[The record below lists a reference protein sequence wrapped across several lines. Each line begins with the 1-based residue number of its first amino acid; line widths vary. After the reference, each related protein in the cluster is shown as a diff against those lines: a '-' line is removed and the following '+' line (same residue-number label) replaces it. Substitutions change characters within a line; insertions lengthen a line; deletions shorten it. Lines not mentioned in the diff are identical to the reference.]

1 MTSAAKNSGVSPRM
15 VERLSLYR
23 RVLQQN
29 SAAGLR
35 STYSHELAAAC
46 RVSAVQV
53 RRDLM
58 KLGYSGSTTSGYE
71 IQPLLDAIDAF
82 QGNTGPVDVALVGV
96 GHLGR
101 AVLAFLCWRH
111 PRFVPVAFD
120 RDPRL
125 TERVVDGVRCL
136 PVEQMA
142 QTIQEQQIRLG
153 VVCVPATEAQRV
165 SEQLVAAGVRGILNF
180 APATLFLPSYVFVE
194 NIDISV
200 ALEKV
205 AFFTG

>member
-1 MTSAAKNSGVSPRM
+1 MALAKRNPGVSPRT

-23 RVLQQN
+23 RVLQQS
-29 SAAGLR
+29 SAAGSH

-58 KLGYSGSTTSGYE
+58 SVGYGGSTTSGYE
-71 IQPLLDAIDAF
+71 IQPLLGAIDAF
-82 QGNTGPVDVALVGV
+82 LGNTGPVQVALVGV

-125 TERVVDGVRCL
+125 TERVIDGVRCF
-136 PVEQMA
+136 PVEQMPD
-142 QTIQEQQIRLG
+142 TIRQHQIRIG

-165 SEQLVAAGVRGILNF
+165 SEQLVAAGVGGILNF
-180 APATLFLPSYVFVE
+180 APVTLFLPSYVFVE

>member
-1 MTSAAKNSGVSPRM
+1 MAKTIPGASPRM

-23 RVLQQN
+23 RVLQQT
-29 SAAGLR
+29 SAAGSH

-58 KLGYSGSTTSGYE
+58 TVGYSGSTKSGYE
-71 IQPLLDAIDAF
+71 IKPLLVAMDTF
-82 QGNTGPVDVALVGV
+82 LGNTGPVDVALVGV

-120 RDPRL
+120 RDTRL
-125 TERVVDGVRCL
+125 TERVLDGVHCL

-142 QTIQEQQIRLG
+142 DTIQEQQIRIA

-180 APATLFLPSYVFVE
+180 APVTLFLPSYVFIE